1 MFLTGFEK
9 ERLLTIALHK
19 TTGQVLWQR
28 EAPRPR
34 TQVIERPANGPASA
48 SPAADGENVYVFFQ
62 DFGLLAY
69 GPDGNELW
77 RMPLG
82 PFNNPFGHGASP
94 ILAGGTL
101 LMNVDQDS
109 GNQLALFNF

>member
-1 MFLTGFEK
+1 MV
-9 ERLLTIALHK
+9 RCRH
-19 TTGQVLWQR
+19 R
-28 EAPRPR
+28 
-34 TQVIERPANGPASA
+34 RPATA
-48 SPAADGENVYVFFQ
+48 ENVYVFFA

-94 ILAGGTL
+94 IVVATWC
-101 LMNVDQDS
+101 
-109 GNQLALFNF
+109 